1 MTAYA
6 NKAQL
11 LANFLTHKKVTF
23 FVNVECVFRCLF
35 MCMSVF
41 VCMLVCE
48 VMRCKIYPPGTAFAL
63 FICKFRYISVN
74 LTQHLGFVC
83 LCALV
88 CVRMPVLQLAVR

>member
-41 VCMLVCE
+41 MCMLVCK
-48 VMRCKIYPPGTAFAL
+48 VMRCKIYPQVRCLSYLYVNFG
-63 FICKFRYISVN
+63 ISV
-74 LTQHLGFVC
+74 
-83 LCALV
+83 
-88 CVRMPVLQLAVR
+88 